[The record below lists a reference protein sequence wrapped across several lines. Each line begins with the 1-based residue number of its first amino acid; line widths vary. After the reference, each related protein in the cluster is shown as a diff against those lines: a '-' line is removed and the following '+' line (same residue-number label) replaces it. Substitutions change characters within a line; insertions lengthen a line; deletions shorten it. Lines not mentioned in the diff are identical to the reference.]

1 LHTCAVKMYAVSNFT
16 RSAIYQ
22 PLGNTTVDQPN
33 VISILLL
40 IRSADQPDT
49 IIRWLFR
56 RSE

>member
-1 LHTCAVKMYAVSNFT
+1 MYAVSNFT

-40 IRSADQPDT
+40 IRSADQPDM
-49 IIRWLFR
+49 IIR
-56 RSE
+56 